1 MESGGS
7 WIVSS
12 TTLSLLKMFS
22 ASWVSAKPRR
32 ILNTEK
38 LAADYEIENLNKYY
52 VYSGPNRQLRIK
64 EVK

>member
-1 MESGGS
+1 
-7 WIVSS
+7 
-12 TTLSLLKMFS
+12 MFS

-38 LAADYEIENLNKYY
+38 LAADYEIENLDKYY